1 MDTKGDVLVIPFN
14 KDFDKLSKMKKD
26 FAERFNT
33 IIKTRVSHFLMVNHI
48 FGVVLRTLRASWRTG
63 ISDEIDSAPIF

>member
-26 FAERFNT
+26 FAERFNN
-33 IIKTRVSHFLMVNHI
+33 IIKTRVSHFLMVNRI
-48 FGVVLRTLRASWRTG
+48 FGVVLRTLRASWRNG